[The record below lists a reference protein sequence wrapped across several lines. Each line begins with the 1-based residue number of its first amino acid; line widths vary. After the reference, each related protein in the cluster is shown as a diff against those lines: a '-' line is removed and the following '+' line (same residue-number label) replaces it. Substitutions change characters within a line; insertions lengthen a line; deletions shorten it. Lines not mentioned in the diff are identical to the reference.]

1 MGRRAAFVIALA
13 LGVSANPAAVAAT
26 LSWSAS
32 TEIHA
37 AMPFTLTLTAE
48 GFEEEPV
55 PTAPQLVIDN
65 CEVTFLGVAPN
76 VSSHIQ
82 IVNGRRSEWR
92 EVTFSYRWRV
102 VAPQAGSF
110 PVPPLRVEQ
119 GEVSAQTRAAS
130 FTVTE
135 VPETDDMSIRL
146 RLPERPVWVGETFDV
161 TVEWLL
167 ARDVESHQMAIPL
180 FDVDGAH
187 VEAPVVVGQQSMR
200 FEAAAGEVALPL
212 ERSEV
217 REAGRRYTRFA
228 FPARV
233 TLNRVGSVD
242 LAPVRV
248 VARLQSGTARDVFG
262 LRRARY
268 ALYRAEGQ
276 RRRLVVRSL
285 PVAGRPDTF
294 VNAIGS
300 GFAIDVQAS
309 RTVVAVGDPIE
320 LTVRLRG
327 DGPLTG
333 LSLPPLGGPEALPTA
348 HFSVPEGSVV
358 GEVDEQAKAKTF
370 TTTVRVKSAEVREV
384 PPIAFA
390 YFDPLAGEYRTVTS
404 RPIALSVGAAEL
416 VGAADVV
423 AAKPTPSVAQ
433 AGDGPPATSGS
444 LATLL
449 GADMALSAP
458 ARTFARPWGGE
469 FAAPVLPALY
479 ALPSLVFAAAYWRRR
494 TEGRRGRSRRLRQA
508 LREVEAALDS
518 GAPARESAPAIVAA
532 MRRLAQTTG
541 AGVGSAATVLERLET
556 SAFDPAAAHH
566 AVADQD
572 IAELR
577 QVARNW
583 GKASSLSDLAALAA
597 KSDRVIGR
605 LGLGRKAAPNGD
617 GFRGAS
623 AVRSPVAAIALA
635 GVLLAFTWD
644 GPAAHAETIDDAR
657 VLYQTALNEMDRLR
671 RVRLFTAAEQAF
683 RPLALANPS
692 AAELQV
698 DWGNA
703 ALGAQDTGRAV
714 LAYRRALRHA
724 PNNPR
729 ARANLAWLRGLMP
742 VWLPRPAAQGA
753 LDSLLFWRSRTTP
766 AQLYLVGA
774 VAFAIGVLLLAPW
787 SRRAPR
793 WLRAAAAPAMVVWIA
808 ASASALLADDQANA
822 AVVLVDG
829 ATLRSADST
838 GASPAFANPL
848 PAGTELTVVEAR
860 DSWLRVALADGTPG
874 WLAAS
879 AVSMVHH

>member
-1 MGRRAAFVIALA
+1 MGRRSALVIALA
-13 LGVSANPAAVAAT
+13 LGVSVNPVAVAAS
-26 LSWSAS
+26 LSLSVS
-32 TEIHA
+32 TETIHA

-92 EVTFSYRWRV
+92 EVKFSYRWRV

-110 PVPPLRVEQ
+110 LVPPLRVEQ
-119 GEVSAQTRAAS
+119 GEVSAQRRAAS

-167 ARDVESHQMAIPL
+167 ARDVESHEIAIPL

-187 VEAPVVVGQQSMR
+187 VEAPVAVGQQSMR
-200 FEAAAGEVALPL
+200 FAAGADEVALPL

-248 VARLQSGTARDVFG
+248 VARLQSGATRDVFG

-276 RRRLVVRSL
+276 RRRLVVRPL

-358 GEVDEQAKAKTF
+358 GEIDEQARAKTF
-370 TTTVRVKSAEVREV
+370 TVTVRVKSAEVREV

-433 AGDGPPATSGS
+433 GGDGPPATSGS

-469 FAAPVLPALY
+469 FTAPVLPALY

-494 TEGRRGRSRRLRQA
+494 TEGRRGRNRRLRQA

-532 MRRLAQTTG
+532 MRRLAQATG
-541 AGVGSAATVLERLET
+541 ADVSAATVLERLET
-556 SAFDPAAAHH
+556 SAFDPAAARQT
-566 AVADQD
+566 VADQD

-623 AVRSPVAAIALA
+623 TVRSPVAAVALA

-644 GPAAHAETIDDAR
+644 GPAHAETIDDAR
-657 VLYQTALNEMDRLR
+657 ALYQTALDEMDRLR
-671 RVRLFTAAEQAF
+671 RVRLFAAAEQAF

-692 AAELQV
+692 AADLQV

-742 VWLPRPAAQGA
+742 VWLPRPTAQGA

-793 WLRAAAAPAMVVWIA
+793 WLRAAAVPAMVVWVA

-822 AVVLVDG
+822 AVVLADG
-829 ATLRSADST
+829 ATLRSADSA

-860 DSWLRVALADGTPG
+860 DSWLRVVLADGTPG
-874 WLAAS
+874 WLAES